1 MAGFVSFVSS
11 GPGDPELLT
20 LKAIDRLERADAV
33 LFDDLSS
40 GPILSYAKA
49 GADLIG
55 VGKRADRA
63 SPKQHAVTR
72 LLLCLLY
79 TSPSPRDATLS
90 RMPSSA

>member
-20 LKAIDRLERADAV
+20 LKAVDRLKRADAV

-55 VGKRADRA
+55 VGKE
-63 SPKQHAVTR
+63 QTELR
-72 LLLCLLY
+72 LNNMPL
-79 TSPSPRDATLS
+79 RDFY
-90 RMPSSA
+90 